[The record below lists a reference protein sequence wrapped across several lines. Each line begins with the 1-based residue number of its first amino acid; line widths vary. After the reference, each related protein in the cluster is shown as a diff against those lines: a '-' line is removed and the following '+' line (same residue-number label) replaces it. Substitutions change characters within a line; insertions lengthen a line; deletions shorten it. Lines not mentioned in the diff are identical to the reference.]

1 MDKRSLL
8 ARIHET
14 HAVLDAAVRSLD
26 DTALETPASGMEGW
40 SRKDVV
46 AHVAWWSDHSAQ
58 VIEALRA
65 GREPYPRDEQPGI
78 DELNARILDDH
89 RDDTPDAVR
98 RSEADAFSRLVAA
111 VEAASDE
118 DLFTVAR
125 FAWIGRDEPL
135 AEMVEWD
142 STRHY
147 PDHLAQLRA

>member
-14 HAVLDAAVRSLD
+14 HAALEAVVRSLD
-26 DTALETPASGMEGW
+26 DAALEAPASGMEGW

-46 AHVAWWSDHSAQ
+46 AHVAWWSDHSAR

-65 GREPYPRDEQPGI
+65 GREPYAREEQPGI

-89 RDDTPDAVR
+89 RGDTPDAVR

-135 AEMVEWD
+135 AETVEWD

-147 PDHLAQLRA
+147 PEHLAQLRA